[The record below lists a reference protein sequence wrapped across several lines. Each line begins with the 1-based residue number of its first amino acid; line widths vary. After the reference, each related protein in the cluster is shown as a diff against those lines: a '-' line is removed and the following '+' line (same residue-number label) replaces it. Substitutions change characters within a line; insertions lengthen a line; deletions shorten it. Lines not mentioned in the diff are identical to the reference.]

1 MNALKNRN
9 ELGELITVEQASKA
23 SNLGM
28 TTVRRLASKAGAVR
42 KIGKAY
48 RINRKIFFE
57 FILISSWVHR
67 GVIINNVGFHAMI
80 IRMQQLD
87 DFI

>member
-42 KIGKAY
+42 KIGKSY

-57 FILISSWVHR
+57 FIETVYST
-67 GVIINNVGFHAMI
+67 
-80 IRMQQLD
+80 
-87 DFI
+87 

>member
-42 KIGKAY
+42 TIGKSY

-57 FILISSWVHR
+57 FIETVYSK
-67 GVIINNVGFHAMI
+67 
-80 IRMQQLD
+80 
-87 DFI
+87 

>member
-42 KIGKAY
+42 KIGKSY

-57 FILISSWVHR
+57 FIETVYSK
-67 GVIINNVGFHAMI
+67 
-80 IRMQQLD
+80 
-87 DFI
+87 

>member
-42 KIGKAY
+42 KIGKSY

-57 FILISSWVHR
+57 FIETVYCK
-67 GVIINNVGFHAMI
+67 
-80 IRMQQLD
+80 
-87 DFI
+87 

>member
-28 TTVRRLASKAGAVR
+28 TTVRRLASEAGAVR
-42 KIGKAY
+42 KIGKSY

-57 FILISSWVHR
+57 FIETVYSK
-67 GVIINNVGFHAMI
+67 
-80 IRMQQLD
+80 
-87 DFI
+87 

>member
-23 SNLGM
+23 SKLGM
-28 TTVRRLASKAGAVR
+28 TTVRRLASEAGAVR
-42 KIGKAY
+42 KIGKSY

-57 FILISSWVHR
+57 FIETVYSK
-67 GVIINNVGFHAMI
+67 
-80 IRMQQLD
+80 
-87 DFI
+87 